1 MSAASKVV
9 IDLPKITEKTCVQAT
24 KTVHTLLFT
33 ADIPEECI
41 VLRRPTPL
49 RPTSLPTAPTAKPPI
64 CPSSYPPCSYLHE
77 TASPLQVRPRSRTS
91 TSPVRSLQKPN
102 LAEISSDF
110 DALLGRTGARG
121 LQHRTLHT
129 PTGSLHTPQQRPATA
144 HIFGRGRAKIH
155 ESCIGGRISPDLP
168 AASLHADFVS
178 VTGMD
183 VAEASGFLPG
193 SSSNAHTDGE
203 RQKGAESEGEAESEG
218 DRQVAAALTFRLPW
232 NPAAGVGGRGGGVK
246 HVNMYPTSHAD
257 ALAHTSAVLDTAS
270 PFLQPSTQTHTHWN
284 MELKCDVKNLAG
296 KLQPALSSGMVENK
310 RSKADNKRSCSSKP
324 DNKRRYAGE
333 QAQQNEGKEKDR
345 RLASRNPSSSL
356 PRDFV
361 GETVFLAWYCVHVH
375 LSVCLCLCLSI
386 CRLYH

>member
-1 MSAASKVV
+1 M
-9 IDLPKITEKTCVQAT
+9 QAN

-49 RPTSLPTAPTAKPPI
+49 RPTSLPIAPTAKPPI
-64 CPSSYPPCSYLHE
+64 CPSSYPPCSYVHE
-77 TASPLQVRPRSRTS
+77 TASPLHQVRSRSRTS

-121 LQHRTLHT
+121 VQHRTLHT

-144 HIFGRGRAKIH
+144 HIFGRGRAKIN
-155 ESCIGGRISPDLP
+155 ESCIGGRISPDWP

-178 VTGMD
+178 VTGTD
-183 VAEASGFLPG
+183 VAEASVFLPG

-218 DRQVAAALTFRLPW
+218 DRQVAAALICRLPL
-232 NPAAGVGGRGGGVK
+232 NPAAGVGGRGGEK
-246 HVNMYPTSHAD
+246 HVNMYTASHTD
-257 ALAHTSAVLDTAS
+257 TLAHTSAVLDTAS
-270 PFLQPSTQTHTHWN
+270 SSLQPSTQTHTNYGN
-284 MELKCDVKNLAG
+284 MELKCDIKNLAG
-296 KLQPALSSGMVENK
+296 KLQPAISSVMVENK
-310 RSKADNKRSCSSKP
+310 RSKADNKRSCSSSSKL
-324 DNKRRYAGE
+324 DNKRRDAGE
-333 QAQQNEGKEKDR
+333 QAQQHEAREKDR
-345 RLASRNPSSSL
+345 RLASRHPSSSL

-361 GETVFLAWYCVHVH
+361 GEAVFLAWCFVHVH